1 MPRESD
7 TLLPMFKEKENEIN
21 SNYRKKKLIQNKLR
35 SWNEQKAFN
44 EIYTNGN
51 AFFDVE

>member
-21 SNYRKKKLIQNKLR
+21 SNYRKKINSKQLKILKWTQT
-35 SWNEQKAFN
+35 F
-44 EIYTNGN
+44 
-51 AFFDVE
+51 

>member
-7 TLLPMFKEKENEIN
+7 TLLPMFKGKENEIN
-21 SNYRKKKLIQNKLR
+21 SNYRKKLIRNNLR
-35 SWNEQKAFN
+35 SWNEHKAFN
-44 EIYTNGN
+44 EIYMNGN